1 MFNEIC
7 FYFYS
12 DKFHKVRQHTIHNT
26 IWNGANYLTQ
36 CILTKT
42 NIFSLSLFS
51 TASVLVES
59 DMFMD
64 AISAATSK
72 KEVRKRKRSKESE
85 SSVGSKDANSK
96 AAVPAGPMKFYQDT
110 LDDSDTKDEKI
121 KEDNIQQEN
130 ENDDNKINL
139 KKTKLEEDTCDETV
153 TIMEES
159 GIKADALE
167 EEVFENVKRE
177 PGIGCGPDGPPGV
190 LTIHRRK
197 GPRKSL
203 RWKPQEALEEVRYF
217 ELDENERVNV
227 TKTFVD
233 MKQMEREG
241 EREAF
246 LIARKSGVEDIM
258 SEQVPWMP
266 LILVDDVP
274 PSPIIAS
281 KEKDIQTEREK
292 TCLKTIYFNRAMIPD
307 SPLEPDVITYQNI
320 EPKIMPLFDITGNPD
335 AVHDFTNMPWP
346 EPKGSPPHSAG
357 HLDDINGFTNF
368 GQFGSSQFGSMS
380 WPLGQPP
387 NNMMNMRPPQAITPF
402 GGMMP
407 PDINQMPF
415 PRANLN
421 QPMGPPPGFINNF
434 GAPMQAMGRGSV
446 NGPPNNWFGAN
457 NNNWQTQQ
465 PMAANNAN
473 NARPGWMQN
482 RRLCKQFQ
490 RGFCRHGDTCKF
502 LHPGVNCPPF

>member
-1 MFNEIC
+1 
-7 FYFYS
+7 
-12 DKFHKVRQHTIHNT
+12 
-26 IWNGANYLTQ
+26 
-36 CILTKT
+36 
-42 NIFSLSLFS
+42 
-51 TASVLVES
+51 
-59 DMFMD
+59 MFMD

-85 SSVGSKDANSK
+85 SNSKDANGK

-110 LDDSDTKDEKI
+110 LDDSDAKEDKVKDENSK
-121 KEDNIQQEN
+121 QEN
-130 ENDDNKINL
+130 ETDDSKIKT
-139 KKTKLEEDTCDETV
+139 KKTKLDDDSADESVAIKEDSDA
-153 TIMEES
+153 
-159 GIKADALE
+159 KAEATLE

-190 LTIHRRK
+190 LTLHRRK
-197 GPRKSL
+197 GPKKSL
-203 RWKPQEALEEVRYF
+203 RWRPMEALEEIRYF

-233 MKQMEREG
+233 AKQMEHVS

-246 LIARKSGVEDIM
+246 LIARKSGTDDIM
-258 SEQVPWMP
+258 AEHIPWAP
-266 LILVDDVP
+266 LIPVDDVP
-274 PSPIIAS
+274 ASPPVIS

-292 TCLKTIYFNRAMIPD
+292 TCLKTIYFNRSLIPD
-307 SPLEPDVITYQNI
+307 SPSEPDVIAFQNI

-357 HLDDINGFTNF
+357 SIDDMNGFTNF
-368 GQFGSSQFGSMS
+368 GQFGQTQFGNMN
-380 WPLGQPP
+380 WPLGQQP
-387 NNMMNMRPPQAITPF
+387 NNMMNMRPPQAMSPYGAMIPAD
-402 GGMMP
+402 GM
-407 PDINQMPF
+407 NQMPF
-415 PRANLN
+415 ARAMNPAMATN
-421 QPMGPPPGFINNF
+421 FGPNGPPPGFINNF
-434 GAPMQAMGRGSV
+434 GAPVQAMGRGGV
-446 NGPPNNWFGAN
+446 NGPPNNWFGNMNGAN

-465 PMAANNAN
+465 PLAANNQN
-473 NARPGWMQN
+473 NVRPGWMQG